1 LADHRVG
8 IEVVEDVSGDRASR
22 VVRCLAGTV
31 AVGDVFATLEL
42 PDGARGEVSL
52 WVAGITRYGKAVEFV
67 DPPHSA
73 MLELSGDGVHL
84 LAPGSVLAARHPVG
98 T

>member
-1 LADHRVG
+1 M
-8 IEVVEDVSGDRASR
+8 SGDRAGC

-31 AVGDVFATLEL
+31 AVGDVFTTLEL
-42 PDGARGEVSL
+42 SDGATSEVSL
-52 WVAGITRYGKAVEFV
+52 RVAGITRYGKAVEFV

-73 MLELSGDGVHL
+73 VLELSGDGVHL